1 MMLKLRKCTLCS
13 IVDPNSHHACS
24 SPTTMRSGH
33 LTEFCSIPTSSTF
46 QSKTSWTS
54 SRPPWTACWASASR
68 TSQTAWSPSCKSSES
83 STESPWKSPKTPG
96 LKDWNATIK
105 VPTQMTVLWRE
116 SSSTECILWGRVI
129 RIWKGGSGKC
139 PACPSCIS
147 LRISIPLRGWLKPM
161 GLRSDYGV
169 IFLTILFDYFL

>member
-1 MMLKLRKCTLCS
+1 MGKKNITKKFAAVKRIISTQDDRMYLLLINPAKKINKNSKNRKTSVNYSYKNRPLMMLKLRKCTLCS

-68 TSQTAWSPSCKSSES
+68 TSQTA
-83 STESPWKSPKTPG
+83 
-96 LKDWNATIK
+96 
-105 VPTQMTVLWRE
+105 
-116 SSSTECILWGRVI
+116 
-129 RIWKGGSGKC
+129 
-139 PACPSCIS
+139 
-147 LRISIPLRGWLKPM
+147 
-161 GLRSDYGV
+161 
-169 IFLTILFDYFL
+169 